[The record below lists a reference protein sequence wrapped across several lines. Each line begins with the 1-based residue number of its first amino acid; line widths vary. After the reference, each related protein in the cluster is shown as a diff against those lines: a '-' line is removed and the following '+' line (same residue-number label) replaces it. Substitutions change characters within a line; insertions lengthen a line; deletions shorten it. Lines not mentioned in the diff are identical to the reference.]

1 MSKSV
6 VTVLGGGSFGT
17 VIANIIANNGY
28 LVKLWV
34 RSEDLV
40 SEINNDQLNNYYLP
54 DYKLNKSILATSSMA
69 DAVSD
74 TGLVFLAVPSSSF
87 RSVAEEVIEFA
98 APDVPLISTTKGIEE
113 RSFQLMSQILLEI
126 DPRARVGVLSG
137 PNLAKEIARNQYSGT
152 VIASDDKVVR
162 SMVMDVLKSEFFRV
176 YANDDMYG
184 VELGGS
190 LKNIYAVIAGIAS
203 ELGMGHNTNSLI
215 VTRGLAEMARFGR
228 ELGADPMTFLGLSGV
243 GDLVVTCSSP
253 MSRNYRF
260 GSLLGRG
267 LSYRQAEDSVGQVV
281 EGINTLKVVF
291 ERAEKLNI
299 HMPLA
304 EGLFHIVFNGE
315 IVESIIP
322 SLMSGEHAMD
332 VEFAASKLKEL

>member
-40 SEINNDQLNNYYLP
+40 SEINNDQLNNFYLP

-74 TGLVFLAVPSSSF
+74 TGLIFLAVPSSSF

-98 APDVPLISTTKGIEE
+98 PPDVPLISTTKGIEE

-253 MSRNYRF
+253 MSRNFRF

>member
-40 SEINNDQLNNYYLP
+40 SEINNDQLNNFYLP

-74 TGLVFLAVPSSSF
+74 TGLIFLAVPSSSF

-215 VTRGLAEMARFGR
+215 VTRGLAEMARFGS

-253 MSRNYRF
+253 MSRNFRF

>member
-6 VTVLGGGSFGT
+6 VTVMGGGSFGT

-28 LVKLWV
+28 FVKLWM
-34 RSEDLV
+34 RSEDMA
-40 SEINNDQLNNYYLP
+40 SEINSDHFNNFYLPGYQLNE
-54 DYKLNKSILATSSMA
+54 SILATSNMV
-69 DAVSD
+69 DAVSE
-74 TGLVFLAVPSSSF
+74 TSLIFLAVPSSSF
-87 RSVAEEVIEFA
+87 RSVAEEVIGFA
-98 APDVPLISTTKGIEE
+98 PPDVPLISTTKGIEE
-113 RSFQLMSQILLEI
+113 ESFRLMSQILLEI

-137 PNLAKEIARNQYSGT
+137 PNLAKEIAGNQYSGT

-190 LKNIYAVIAGIAS
+190 LKNIYAVIAGIAA

-215 VTRGLAEMARFGR
+215 VTRGLAEMARFGC

-253 MSRNYRF
+253 MSRNFRF
-260 GSLLGRG
+260 GSLLGKG

-291 ERAEKLNI
+291 ERAKKLSI
-299 HMPLA
+299 HMPLV
-304 EGLFHIVFNGE
+304 EGLYQIVFNGGV
-315 IVESIIP
+315 VESIIP

-332 VEFAASKLKEL
+332 VEFAAGKLKEL

>member
-17 VIANIIANNGY
+17 VIANIIANNWY

-40 SEINNDQLNNYYLP
+40 SEINNDQLNNFYLP
-54 DYKLNKSILATSSMA
+54 GYKLNKSILATSSMA

-74 TGLVFLAVPSSSF
+74 TGLIFLAVPSSSF

-253 MSRNYRF
+253 MSRNFRF

>member
-40 SEINNDQLNNYYLP
+40 SEINNDQLNNFYLP

-74 TGLVFLAVPSSSF
+74 TGLIFLAVPSSSF
-87 RSVAEEVIEFA
+87 RSVAEEVIELA

-253 MSRNYRF
+253 MSRNFRF

>member
-40 SEINNDQLNNYYLP
+40 SEINNDQLNNFYLP
-54 DYKLNKSILATSSMA
+54 GYKLNKSILATSSMA

-74 TGLVFLAVPSSSF
+74 TGLIFLAVPSSSF

-253 MSRNYRF
+253 MSRNFRF